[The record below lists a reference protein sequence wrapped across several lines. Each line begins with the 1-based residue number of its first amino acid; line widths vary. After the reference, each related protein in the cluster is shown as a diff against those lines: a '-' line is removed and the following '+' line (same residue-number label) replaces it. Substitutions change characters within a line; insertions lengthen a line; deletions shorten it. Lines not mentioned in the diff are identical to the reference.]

1 MIRGM
6 KISSHLLAWNLV
18 KYVAQSIVYSR
29 ASGIDYWKNV
39 TPGDMYN
46 LMAWEHWSRNVQNVG
61 NNVAAAGGG
70 VLMARILQALNVDH
84 QNDATFIIGHDGDLD
99 AVATALDMSWTL
111 PSPYHPAYTPTPP
124 GCGLH
129 FSYDDS
135 DEIEISFLAPI
146 FFSDRSLNLNTSGF
160 LVEVPVEFGSF
171 ETNVRAG
178 TAATIFSSLDALRDR
193 TLSTLRKYSGSMEC
207 FESAE
212 EMWSLDQ
219 IPSKA
224 TPDHAGSIALLVG
237 GLLVFAIAM
246 LFQCLRR
253 QSPHTNVSKRHRE
266 TKQFTGMPDMEDLEL
281 T

>member
-1 MIRGM
+1 M

-29 ASGIDYWKNV
+29 ASGIDYWENV
-39 TPGDMYN
+39 TPGDVYN
-46 LMAWEHWSRNVQNVG
+46 LMAWEHWSRSVQNVG
-61 NNVAAAGGG
+61 NNIAAASGG
-70 VLMARILQALNVDH
+70 VLMARILRALNVNH
-84 QNDATFIIGHDGDLD
+84 QNDVTFIIGHDGDLD

-111 PSPYHPAYTPTPP
+111 PSPYHSAYTPTPP
-124 GCGLH
+124 GCGIH

-135 DEIEISFLAPI
+135 DEKIEISFLAPI
-146 FFSDRSLNLNTSGF
+146 FFSDRSLNLNTSGI
-160 LVEVPVEFGSF
+160 LVEVPVKFGSF
-171 ETNVRAG
+171 ETNSRGG
-178 TAATIFSSLDALRDR
+178 TATIVSSLDALRDR
-193 TLSTLRKYSGSMEC
+193 MLSTLRKYSGSMEC
-207 FESAE
+207 FEAAE

-237 GLLVFAIAM
+237 GVLVFAITM

-253 QSPHTNVSKRHRE
+253 RSPHTNVTKRHRE
-266 TKQFTGMPDMEDLEL
+266 TKQFTGIPVMEDLEL

>member
-1 MIRGM
+1 M

-29 ASGIDYWKNV
+29 ASGNDYWKNV
-39 TPGDMYN
+39 TLGDLYN

-70 VLMARILQALNVDH
+70 VLMAHILQALNVDH

-111 PSPYHPAYTPTPP
+111 PSPYHSGYTPTPP
-124 GCGLH
+124 GSAIH
-129 FSYDDS
+129 FSNDG

-146 FFSDRSLNLNTSGF
+146 FFVDRPLNLNTSGI
-160 LVEVPVEFGSF
+160 LVEVPVEFRSF
-171 ETNVRAG
+171 ETNSRGG
-178 TAATIFSSLDALRDR
+178 TATIVSTLDALRDR

-207 FESAE
+207 FEAAE
-212 EMWSLDQ
+212 EMWSLDH

-224 TPDHAGSIALLVG
+224 TPDHAGSTALLVG
-237 GLLVFAIAM
+237 GLLVFSIAM
-246 LFQCLRR
+246 LFQWLHR
-253 QSPHTNVSKRHRE
+253 QNPHTNNVTKRHRE
-266 TKQFTGMPDMEDLEL
+266 TQQFTGMPDMDDLEL